1 MVGSSD
7 DPGMTLRQSN
17 LTLLSKN
24 WASHE
29 GLKTLEKVNILN
41 KLSSVII
48 LQAFSMRDEDDEGK
62 PESNT
67 LSQPLPPQHQHPGP
81 KRRKDGNP
89 TSIW

>member
-24 WASHE
+24 WASRE

-67 LSQPLPPQHQHPGP
+67 LSQPLPP
-81 KRRKDGNP
+81 
-89 TSIW
+89 

>member
-24 WASHE
+24 WASRE

-81 KRRKDGNP
+81 KRRRDGNP